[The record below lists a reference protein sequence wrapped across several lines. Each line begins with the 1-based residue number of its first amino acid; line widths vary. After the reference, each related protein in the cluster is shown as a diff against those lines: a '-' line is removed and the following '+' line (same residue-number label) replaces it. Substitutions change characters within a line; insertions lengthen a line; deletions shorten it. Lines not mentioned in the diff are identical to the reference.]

1 MSKNLPAEANVAD
14 VLDLNQKIRLNESHH
29 HFSTFQPNLT
39 HVGGGY
45 RSRTDDPLRA
55 RQML

>member
-1 MSKNLPAEANVAD
+1 MSKNLFRKNGIVD
-14 VLDLNQKIRLNESHH
+14 VDVMDLNQMICLHKSHH
-29 HFSTFQPNLT
+29 NLKELQLNFC
-39 HVGGGY
+39 GGY